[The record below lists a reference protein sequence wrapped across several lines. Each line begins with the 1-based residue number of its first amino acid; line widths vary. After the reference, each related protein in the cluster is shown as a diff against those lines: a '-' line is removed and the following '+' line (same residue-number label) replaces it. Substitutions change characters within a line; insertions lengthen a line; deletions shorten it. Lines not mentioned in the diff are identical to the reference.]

1 MVLLRGIDAK
11 QVKYPAQPLFFFPYR
26 SLSSLP
32 PSPPSPSTRHCA
44 ARHGELFGGVRVV
57 RSWQHALAGDRRAG
71 ALHRQLRAGV
81 PGAGAAGRQDGRG
94 PGVGQQWQNA
104 AGQSLNI

>member
-1 MVLLRGIDAK
+1 MQK
-11 QVKYPAQPLFFFPYR
+11 QAKYPPQSLFFPHR

-32 PSPPSPSTRHCA
+32 PPPSPSTRHCA
-44 ARHGELFGGVRVV
+44 ACHGELFGGLRVV
-57 RSWQHALAGDRRAG
+57 RSRKHALTGDRRAG

-81 PGAGAAGRQDGRG
+81 PGARAAGRQDGCG

-104 AGQSLNI
+104 AGQSFNI